1 MIDTIIFMIIGFIFL
16 ILIIFLIRK
25 AKNSEEYVYLNIEDK
40 KAKKKLKKI
49 ILAAIVGI
57 IGAYFYSSKELNL
70 DKVKNAVVKVIS
82 ENKRLKIKKEKI
94 MEFAAERDNPVKETI
109 LKIED
114 INYTEIGEYIDLIDI
129 INQPYKSMG
138 IVYKD
143 DKKTLEKRRA
153 KDREYLYEVDK
164 RQYSGTLFEKEEE
177 MIKCYQYINGFLIE
191 YRKYN
196 KEVEEKNLI
205 EIKKY
210 YKTGN
215 ERLQVLYEEGEIVLV
230 RESYDKKGKGNY
242 KSQTSYRNGQKY
254 GEEIWWDNDGSEK
267 WKQIH

>member
-25 AKNSEEYVYLNIEDK
+25 AKNSEDDTYLSIEDK

-49 ILAAIVGI
+49 ILAAIFGL
-57 IGAYFYSSKELNL
+57 IGAYFYNSKKLNL
-70 DKVKNAVVKVIS
+70 DKITNTVEKFIS
-82 ENKRLKIKKEKI
+82 ENIKKEKI
-94 MEFAAERDNPVKETI
+94 MESAVEREKSIKEPI

-138 IVYKD
+138 VFYKD
-143 DKKTLEKRRA
+143 DKKTLEKRKA

-164 RQYSGTLFEKEEE
+164 RQYTGTLFEKEEE
-177 MIKCYQYINGFLIE
+177 IIKCYQYINGFLME

-215 ERLQVLYEEGEIVLV
+215 ERLQVLYEEGEIILV

-242 KSQTSYRNGQKY
+242 KSQTSYRNGRKY

>member
-1 MIDTIIFMIIGFIFL
+1 MIDIIIFIIIGFIFL

-25 AKNSEEYVYLNIEDK
+25 AKNSEEDTYLNIEDK

-49 ILAAIVGI
+49 ILIAIFGI
-57 IGAYFYSSKELNL
+57 IGAYFYNNKELNL
-70 DKVKNAVVKVIS
+70 GKVKNMLVKFIS
-82 ENKRLKIKKEKI
+82 ENKRLEIKKEKI
-94 MEFAAERDNPVKETI
+94 MEYAVEREKPIKDVT

-138 IVYKD
+138 VFYKD
-143 DKKTLEKRRA
+143 DKKTLEKRKT

-164 RQYSGTLFEKEEE
+164 RQYTGTLFEKEEE
-177 MIKCYQYINGFLIE
+177 IIKCYQYINGFLME

-196 KEVEEKNLI
+196 KEVEERNLI

-215 ERLQVLYEEGEIVLV
+215 ERLQVLYEEGEIILV
-230 RESYDKKGKGNY
+230 RESYDKKGNGNY
-242 KSQTSYRNGQKY
+242 KSQTSYRNGRKC
-254 GEEIWWDNDGSEK
+254 GEEIWWSNDGSEK
-267 WKQIH
+267 RKQIH